1 MNLENIDLKNIDLE
15 NIDLKNN
22 KNQYIMNLNLEYMM
36 NTEQYKKYLNEK
48 DPELKKDNRRD
59 KRFYKKRVF
68 ELTKQLLNNEKPSR
82 MTSNLKL
89 SFDNYVKSSIEYLK
103 LIDTNDIIQEE
114 YIGSNLENNIVNTE
128 PLIVDD
134 LLLSSKCFTL
144 SKIPTLTDNFIK
156 IKQKKKKEMWIPV
169 QKEIDLKNPL
179 LKNKGITKKIN
190 ITNKYEDPQDQKNE
204 TEISK

>member
-1 MNLENIDLKNIDLE
+1 MNLENIDLENNIAQTL
-15 NIDLKNN
+15 
-22 KNQYIMNLNLEYMM
+22 MNLNLEYMM
-36 NTEQYKKYLNEK
+36 NADQYKKYLNEK
-48 DPELKKDNRRD
+48 NPEIKKDNRRD

-82 MTSNLKL
+82 MTTNLKL

-103 LIDTNDIIQEE
+103 LLDTIDIIQEE
-114 YIGSNLENNIVNTE
+114 YNGSDLENNNVNTE

-169 QKEIDLKNPL
+169 QKEIDLKNPQ
-179 LKNKGITKKIN
+179 LKIKGITKKIN
-190 ITNKYEDPQDQKNE
+190 ITNKYEDPQDP
-204 TEISK
+204 

>member
-1 MNLENIDLKNIDLE
+1 MNLENIDLENNIGQSL
-15 NIDLKNN
+15 
-22 KNQYIMNLNLEYMM
+22 MNLNLEYMM
-36 NTEQYKKYLNEK
+36 NAYQYKKYLNEK
-48 DPELKKDNRRD
+48 NPEIKKDNRRD

-68 ELTKQLLNNEKPSR
+68 ELTKQLLNNEKPNR

-103 LIDTNDIIQEE
+103 LLDTIDILQEE
-114 YIGSNLENNIVNTE
+114 YIGNDLEKDIVNTE

-156 IKQKKKKEMWIPV
+156 IKQKKKKEIWIPV
-169 QKEIDLKNPL
+169 QKEIDLKNPQ
-179 LKNKGITKKIN
+179 LKIKGITKKIN
-190 ITNKYEDPQDQKNE
+190 ITNKYEDPQDQKVE
-204 TEISK
+204 TETEPKNENSK